1 MITEHVSYVRKE
13 KTFDLNKP
21 VDTAK
26 FLLENSFG
34 LVGTRPVFRDLDV
47 NNNQIKMVNP
57 EYMFNLMVGSPNIQF
72 VNDIIKDDVS
82 TLTAEEYGKYFYELG
97 RSTLTIAALSLTRA
111 KWYIE
116 HEDTVKYFDEYF
128 STLINL
134 SRMINDVLMY
144 FKPMVNGADYKFN
157 FNYSAFFDSLIQ
169 EYENISTYKT
179 TKDMANDFIVL
190 SVYVGLSL
198 VELGALLFMPSDID
212 PISYISGS
220 INKNSVEALLKNSLS
235 NSDVNE
241 RTKLNFVKICAI
253 DLIVQTL
260 YVSTSGIDCMKQ
272 DFIFSK
278 ICEFNMTIFKSMDKE
293 TTVELFKPFEYLMN
307 VTSLHNPFTEI
318 NRLADSLPKC
328 DNCDLWKF
336 GTTYLRFYDNKIVDP
351 DSDLDIFE
359 FYDPQMK
366 TYIENVV
373 KTIKDEDIERGFN
386 FVSAILNGL
395 SNSKISTVDPGT
407 IFCLTMVGA
416 TFRKLEK
423 DGYSGNEIISSKI
436 HSAIDIIDIIIVSL
450 YNLWFNSGKY
460 FVQPKRPDYC
470 GKSVGEVLNCLRKET
485 NDILCVYME
494 YIRFGT
500 TDKVY
505 KSDEKLFKDF
515 FKNKFMCGDNDIG
528 DENFITTKLFLSL
541 EPENFIKEC
550 ALHSSRS
557 IVYSILTKNK
567 ELFIDKLCEKS
578 STVELPK
585 QVLRALASKNKE
597 NFTGITVIDKLI
609 NARPMIMEYLQED
622 AFIYMLSV
630 YCVLFDTIQRIF
642 KENNVGN
649 YFDFGKAEESMD
661 SYKLDSIVSE
671 LVYKP
676 VKEIEDSYL

>member
-212 PISYISGS
+212 PISYLSGS

-241 RTKLNFVKICAI
+241 RTKLNFVKICTI
-253 DLIVQTL
+253 DFIVQTL

-278 ICEFNMTIFKSMDKE
+278 ICEFNMTIVKSMDKE

-336 GTTYLRFYDNKIVDP
+336 GTTYLRFYDDKIVDT
-351 DSDLDIFE
+351 DSGLDIFE
-359 FYDPQMK
+359 FYEPQMK
-366 TYIENVV
+366 VYIENVV

-515 FKNKFMCGDNDIG
+515 FKNKFMCSDNDIG

-649 YFDFGKAEESMD
+649 YFDFGKAEEAMD

>member
-212 PISYISGS
+212 PISYLSGS

-241 RTKLNFVKICAI
+241 RTKLNFVKICTI
-253 DLIVQTL
+253 DFIVQTL

-278 ICEFNMTIFKSMDKE
+278 ICEFNMTIVKSMDKE

-336 GTTYLRFYDNKIVDP
+336 GTTYLRFYDDKIVDT
-351 DSDLDIFE
+351 DSGLDIFE
-359 FYDPQMK
+359 FYEPQMK
-366 TYIENVV
+366 VYIENVV

-515 FKNKFMCGDNDIG
+515 FKNKFMCSDNDIG

-649 YFDFGKAEESMD
+649 YFDFGKAEEAMD
-661 SYKLDSIVSE
+661 SYN
-671 LVYKP
+671 
-676 VKEIEDSYL
+676 

>member
-13 KTFDLNKP
+13 KIFDLNKP

-34 LVGTRPVFRDLDV
+34 LVGTRPIFRDLDE

-57 EYMFNLMVGSPNIQF
+57 EYIFNLMIGSPNIQF
-72 VNDIIKDDVS
+72 VNDIEDIS
-82 TLTAEEYGKYFYELG
+82 TFTIEEYGKYFYELG

-134 SRMINDVLMY
+134 SGMINGVLMY
-144 FKPMVNGADYKFN
+144 FRPMINGAYYKLG
-157 FNYSAFFDSLIQ
+157 FNYSAFFDALIQ
-169 EYENISTYKT
+169 EYENIGTYKA
-179 TKDMANDFIVL
+179 TKDMANDFIAL

-198 VELGALLFMPSDID
+198 VELGALLVMPSDID
-212 PISYISGS
+212 PVSYLSGS
-220 INKNSVEALLKNSLS
+220 INKSSVEALLKNSLS
-235 NSDVNE
+235 NSDMNE
-241 RTKLNFVKICAI
+241 KTKLNFIKICAI
-253 DLIVQTL
+253 EFIVQTL
-260 YVSTSGIDCMKQ
+260 YVSTSGIDCLKQ

-278 ICEFNMTIFKSMDKE
+278 ICEFNMTIVKSMDKE
-293 TTVELFKPFEYLMN
+293 TSAELFKPFEYLLN
-307 VTSLHNPFTEI
+307 ITGLHNPFTEI
-318 NRLADSLPKC
+318 NRLVDSLPKC

-336 GTTYLRFYDNKIVDP
+336 GTTYLRFYDSKIVDP
-351 DSDLDIFE
+351 DSELDILD
-359 FYDPQMK
+359 FYEPQMK
-366 TYIENVV
+366 VYIENVV

-423 DGYSGNEIISSKI
+423 DGYFGNEIISSKI

-460 FVQPKRPDYC
+460 FIQPKRPDYC

-500 TDKVY
+500 TDKIY
-505 KSDEKLFKDF
+505 KSDENLFKDF

-541 EPENFIKEC
+541 EPESFIKEC

-557 IVYSILTKNK
+557 IVYSILTKDK
-567 ELFIDKLCEKS
+567 ELFIDSLCEKS

-597 NFTGITVIDKLI
+597 NFTGIK
-609 NARPMIMEYLQED
+609 
-622 AFIYMLSV
+622 
-630 YCVLFDTIQRIF
+630 
-642 KENNVGN
+642 
-649 YFDFGKAEESMD
+649 
-661 SYKLDSIVSE
+661 
-671 LVYKP
+671 
-676 VKEIEDSYL
+676 

>member
-144 FKPMVNGADYKFN
+144 FKPMINGADYKFN

-179 TKDMANDFIVL
+179 TKDMANDFIAL

-212 PISYISGS
+212 PISYLSGS
-220 INKNSVEALLKNSLS
+220 INKSSVEALLKNSLS
-235 NSDVNE
+235 NSDMNE
-241 RTKLNFVKICAI
+241 RTKMNFVKICAI
-253 DLIVQTL
+253 DFIVQTL

-278 ICEFNMTIFKSMDKE
+278 ICEFNMTIVKSMDKE

-359 FYDPQMK
+359 FYEPQMK

-649 YFDFGKAEESMD
+649 YFDFGKAEEAMD

>member
-57 EYMFNLMVGSPNIQF
+57 EYTFNLMVGSPNIQF

-82 TLTAEEYGKYFYELG
+82 TITAEEYGKYFYELG

-212 PISYISGS
+212 PISYLSGS

-253 DLIVQTL
+253 DFIVQTL

-359 FYDPQMK
+359 FYEPQMK
-366 TYIENVV
+366 VYIENVV

-515 FKNKFMCGDNDIG
+515 FKNKFMYSDNDIG

-649 YFDFGKAEESMD
+649 YFDFGKAEEAMD

>member
-13 KTFDLNKP
+13 KIFDLNKP

-34 LVGTRPVFRDLDV
+34 LVGTRPIFRDLDE
-47 NNNQIKMVNP
+47 NNNQIKMVNS
-57 EYMFNLMVGSPNIQF
+57 EYIFNLMIGSPNIQF
-72 VNDIIKDDVS
+72 VNDIIKEDIS
-82 TLTAEEYGKYFYELG
+82 TLAIEEYGKYFYELG

-134 SRMINDVLMY
+134 SGMINGVLMY
-144 FKPMVNGADYKFN
+144 FRPMINRAYYKLG
-157 FNYSAFFDSLIQ
+157 FNYSAFFDALIQ
-169 EYENISTYKT
+169 EYENIGTYKA
-179 TKDMANDFIVL
+179 TKDMANDFIAL

-198 VELGALLFMPSDID
+198 VELGALLVMPSDID
-212 PISYISGS
+212 PVSYLSGS
-220 INKNSVEALLKNSLS
+220 INKSSVEALLKNSLS
-235 NSDVNE
+235 NSDMNE
-241 RTKLNFVKICAI
+241 KTKLNFIKICAI
-253 DLIVQTL
+253 EFIVQTL
-260 YVSTSGIDCMKQ
+260 YVSTSGIDCLKQ

-278 ICEFNMTIFKSMDKE
+278 ICEFNMTIVKSMDKE
-293 TTVELFKPFEYLMN
+293 TSAELFKPFEYLLN
-307 VTSLHNPFTEI
+307 ITGLHNPFTEI

-336 GTTYLRFYDNKIVDP
+336 GTTYLRFYDSKIVDP
-351 DSDLDIFE
+351 DSELDILD
-359 FYDPQMK
+359 FYEPQMK
-366 TYIENVV
+366 VYIENVV

-423 DGYSGNEIISSKI
+423 DGYFGNEIISSKI

-460 FVQPKRPDYC
+460 FIQPKRPDYC

-500 TDKVY
+500 TDKIY
-505 KSDEKLFKDF
+505 KSDENLFKDF

-541 EPENFIKEC
+541 EPESFIKEC

-557 IVYSILTKNK
+557 IVYSILTKDK
-567 ELFIDKLCEKS
+567 ELFIDSLCEKS

-609 NARPMIMEYLQED
+609 NARPMIMEYLQEN

-630 YCVLFDTIQRIF
+630 YCVLFDAIQRIF

-649 YFDFGKAEESMD
+649 YFDFGKAEEAMD
-661 SYKLDSIVSE
+661 SYKLDSIVNE

>member
-13 KTFDLNKP
+13 KIFDLNKP

-34 LVGTRPVFRDLDV
+34 LVGTRPIFRDLDE

-57 EYMFNLMVGSPNIQF
+57 EYIFNLMIGSPNIQF
-72 VNDIIKDDVS
+72 VNDIKNDVS
-82 TLTAEEYGKYFYELG
+82 TFTIEEYGKYFYELG

-134 SRMINDVLMY
+134 SGMINGVLMY
-144 FKPMVNGADYKFN
+144 FRPMINGAYYKLG
-157 FNYSAFFDSLIQ
+157 FNYSAFFDALIQ
-169 EYENISTYKT
+169 EYENIGTYKA
-179 TKDMANDFIVL
+179 TKDMANDFIAL

-198 VELGALLFMPSDID
+198 VELGALLVMPSDID
-212 PISYISGS
+212 PVSYLSGS
-220 INKNSVEALLKNSLS
+220 INKSSVEALLKNSLS
-235 NSDVNE
+235 NSDMNE
-241 RTKLNFVKICAI
+241 KTKLNFIKICAI
-253 DLIVQTL
+253 EFIVQTL
-260 YVSTSGIDCMKQ
+260 YVSTSGIDCLKQ
-272 DFIFSK
+272 DFMFSK
-278 ICEFNMTIFKSMDKE
+278 ICEFNMTIVKSMDKE
-293 TTVELFKPFEYLMN
+293 TSAELFKPFEYLLN
-307 VTSLHNPFTEI
+307 ITGLHNPFTEI

-336 GTTYLRFYDNKIVDP
+336 GTTYLRFYDSKIVDP
-351 DSDLDIFE
+351 DSELDILD
-359 FYDPQMK
+359 FYEPQMK
-366 TYIENVV
+366 VYIENVV

-423 DGYSGNEIISSKI
+423 DGYFGNEIISSKI

-460 FVQPKRPDYC
+460 FIQPKRPDYC

-500 TDKVY
+500 TDKIY
-505 KSDEKLFKDF
+505 KSDENLFKDF

-541 EPENFIKEC
+541 EPESFIKEC
-550 ALHSSRS
+550 VLHSSRS
-557 IVYSILTKNK
+557 IVYSILTKDK
-567 ELFIDKLCEKS
+567 ELFIDSLCEKS

-609 NARPMIMEYLQED
+609 NARPMIMEYLQEN

-630 YCVLFDTIQRIF
+630 YCVLFDAIQRIF

-649 YFDFGKAEESMD
+649 YFDFGKAEEAMD
-661 SYKLDSIVSE
+661 SYKLDSIVNE

>member
-57 EYMFNLMVGSPNIQF
+57 EYMFNLMIGSPNIQF

-82 TLTAEEYGKYFYELG
+82 TLTVEEYGKYFYELG
-97 RSTLTIAALSLTRA
+97 RSTLTIAALSLTRV

-134 SRMINDVLMY
+134 SRMFNDVLMY

-198 VELGALLFMPSDID
+198 VELGSLLFMPSDID
-212 PISYISGS
+212 PISYLSGS
-220 INKNSVEALLKNSLS
+220 INKSSVEALLKNSLS
-235 NSDVNE
+235 NSDMNE
-241 RTKLNFVKICAI
+241 RTKMNFVKICAI
-253 DLIVQTL
+253 DFIVQTL
-260 YVSTSGIDCMKQ
+260 YISTSGIDCMKQ

-278 ICEFNMTIFKSMDKE
+278 ICEFNVTIVKSMDKE

-318 NRLADSLPKC
+318 NRLADSLPKY

-336 GTTYLRFYDNKIVDP
+336 GTTYLRFYDNKIIDP
-351 DSDLDIFE
+351 DSGLDIFE
-359 FYDPQMK
+359 LYEPQMK
-366 TYIENVV
+366 VYIENVV

-515 FKNKFMCGDNDIG
+515 FKNKFMCSDNDIG
-528 DENFITTKLFLSL
+528 NENFITTKLFLSL

-557 IVYSILTKNK
+557 IVYSILTKDK

-649 YFDFGKAEESMD
+649 YFDFGKAEEAMD

>member
-13 KTFDLNKP
+13 KIFDLNKP

-34 LVGTRPVFRDLDV
+34 LVGTRPIFRDLDE

-57 EYMFNLMVGSPNIQF
+57 EYIFNLMIGTPNIQF

-82 TLTAEEYGKYFYELG
+82 TFTIEEYGKYFYELG

-134 SRMINDVLMY
+134 SRMFDDVLTY
-144 FKPMVNGADYKFN
+144 FKPMINGADYKFN
-157 FNYSAFFDSLIQ
+157 FNYSAFFDALIQ
-169 EYENISTYKT
+169 EYENIGTYKS
-179 TKDMANDFIVL
+179 TKDIANDFIAL

-198 VELGALLFMPSDID
+198 VELGALLVMPSDID
-212 PISYISGS
+212 PISYLSGS
-220 INKNSVEALLKNSLS
+220 INKSSVEALLKNSLS
-235 NSDVNE
+235 NSDMNE
-241 RTKLNFVKICAI
+241 KTKSNFIKICAI
-253 DLIVQTL
+253 EFIVQTL
-260 YVSTSGIDCMKQ
+260 YVSTSGIDCLKQ

-278 ICEFNMTIFKSMDKE
+278 ICEFNMTIVKSMDKE
-293 TTVELFKPFEYLMN
+293 TSAELFKPFEYLLN
-307 VTSLHNPFTEI
+307 ITGLHNPFTEI

-336 GTTYLRFYDNKIVDP
+336 GTTYLRFYDSKIVDP
-351 DSDLDIFE
+351 DSNLDILA
-359 FYDPQMK
+359 FYEPQMK
-366 TYIENVV
+366 GYIENVV

-423 DGYSGNEIISSKI
+423 DGYFGNEIISSKI

-470 GKSVGEVLNCLRKET
+470 GKSVGEVLKCLRKET

-500 TDKVY
+500 TDKIY
-505 KSDEKLFKDF
+505 KSDENLFKDF

-528 DENFITTKLFLSL
+528 DEDFITTKLFLSL
-541 EPENFIKEC
+541 EPESFVKEC

-557 IVYSILTKNK
+557 IVYSILTKDK
-567 ELFIDKLCEKS
+567 ELFIDSLCEKS

-609 NARPMIMEYLQED
+609 NARPMIMEYLQEN

-630 YCVLFDTIQRIF
+630 YCVLFDAIQRIF

-649 YFDFGKAEESMD
+649 YFDFGKAEEAMD
-661 SYKLDSIVSE
+661 SYKLDSIVNE

>member
-34 LVGTRPVFRDLDV
+34 LVGTRPVFRDLDA

-82 TLTAEEYGKYFYELG
+82 TLTVEEYGKYFYELG

-134 SRMINDVLMY
+134 SRMINDVLIY

-212 PISYISGS
+212 PISYLSGS
-220 INKNSVEALLKNSLS
+220 INKSSVEALLKNSLS

-253 DLIVQTL
+253 DFIVQTL

-278 ICEFNMTIFKSMDKE
+278 ICEFNMTIVKSMDKE
-293 TTVELFKPFEYLMN
+293 ITVELFKPFEYLMN

-336 GTTYLRFYDNKIVDP
+336 GTTYLRFYDDKIVDP

-359 FYDPQMK
+359 FYEPQMK
-366 TYIENVV
+366 VYIENVV

-485 NDILCVYME
+485 NDIICVYME

-515 FKNKFMCGDNDIG
+515 FKNKFMCSDNDIG

-557 IVYSILTKNK
+557 IVYSILTKDK

-578 STVELPK
+578 STIELPK

-609 NARPMIMEYLQED
+609 NARPMIMEYIQED

>member
-34 LVGTRPVFRDLDV
+34 LVGTRPVFRYLDV

-169 EYENISTYKT
+169 EYENIGTYKT

-212 PISYISGS
+212 PISYLSGS

-235 NSDVNE
+235 NSGVNE

-253 DLIVQTL
+253 DFIVQTL

-278 ICEFNMTIFKSMDKE
+278 ICEFNMTIVKSMDKE

-359 FYDPQMK
+359 FYEPQMK

-515 FKNKFMCGDNDIG
+515 FKNKFMCCDNDIG

-649 YFDFGKAEESMD
+649 YFDFGKAEEAMD

>member
-34 LVGTRPVFRDLDV
+34 LVGTRPVFRDLDA

-57 EYMFNLMVGSPNIQF
+57 EYTFNLMIGSPNIQF
-72 VNDIIKDDVS
+72 VNDIIKDDIS
-82 TLTAEEYGKYFYELG
+82 TLTVEEYGKYFYELG

-144 FKPMVNGADYKFN
+144 FKPMVNGTDYKFN

-198 VELGALLFMPSDID
+198 VELGAILFMPSDID
-212 PISYISGS
+212 PISYLSGS

-253 DLIVQTL
+253 DFIVQTL

-278 ICEFNMTIFKSMDKE
+278 ICEFNMTIVKSMDKE

-307 VTSLHNPFTEI
+307 ITSLHNPFTEI

-359 FYDPQMK
+359 FYEPQMK
-366 TYIENVV
+366 VYIENVV

-436 HSAIDIIDIIIVSL
+436 HSAVDIIDIIIVSL

-515 FKNKFMCGDNDIG
+515 FKNKFMCSDNDIG

-649 YFDFGKAEESMD
+649 YFDFGKAEEAMD

>member
-13 KTFDLNKP
+13 KIFDLNKP

-34 LVGTRPVFRDLDV
+34 LVGTRPIFRDLDE

-57 EYMFNLMVGSPNIQF
+57 EYIFNLMIGSPNIQF
-72 VNDIIKDDVS
+72 VNDIEDIS
-82 TLTAEEYGKYFYELG
+82 TFTIEEYGKYFYELG

-134 SRMINDVLMY
+134 SGMINGVLMY
-144 FKPMVNGADYKFN
+144 FRPMINGAYYKLG
-157 FNYSAFFDSLIQ
+157 FNYSAFFDALIQ
-169 EYENISTYKT
+169 EYENIGTYKA
-179 TKDMANDFIVL
+179 TKDMANDFIAL

-198 VELGALLFMPSDID
+198 VELGALLVMPSDID
-212 PISYISGS
+212 PVSYLSGS
-220 INKNSVEALLKNSLS
+220 INKSSVEALLKNSLS
-235 NSDVNE
+235 NSDMNE
-241 RTKLNFVKICAI
+241 KTKLNFIKICAI
-253 DLIVQTL
+253 EFIVQTL
-260 YVSTSGIDCMKQ
+260 YVSTSGIDCLKQ

-278 ICEFNMTIFKSMDKE
+278 ICEFNMTIVKSMDKE
-293 TTVELFKPFEYLMN
+293 TSAELFKPFEYLLN
-307 VTSLHNPFTEI
+307 ITGLHNPFTEI
-318 NRLADSLPKC
+318 NRLVDSLPKC

-336 GTTYLRFYDNKIVDP
+336 GTTYLRFYDSKIVDP
-351 DSDLDIFE
+351 DSELDILD
-359 FYDPQMK
+359 FYEPQMK
-366 TYIENVV
+366 VYIENVV

-423 DGYSGNEIISSKI
+423 DGYFGNEIISSKI

-460 FVQPKRPDYC
+460 FIQPKRPDYC

-500 TDKVY
+500 TDKIY
-505 KSDEKLFKDF
+505 KSDENLFKDF

-541 EPENFIKEC
+541 EPESFIKEC

-557 IVYSILTKNK
+557 IVYSILTKDK
-567 ELFIDKLCEKS
+567 ELFIDSLCEKS

-609 NARPMIMEYLQED
+609 NARPMIMEYLQEN

-630 YCVLFDTIQRIF
+630 YCVLFDAIQRIF

-649 YFDFGKAEESMD
+649 YFDFGKAEEAMD
-661 SYKLDSIVSE
+661 SYKLDSIVNE